1 MVAASLRSRPGV
13 ARARVEAFLISGVPG
28 AGKTTV
34 ARLLAKR
41 FPLAAHIEADDV
53 QNLIVAGGLHPQ
65 EQPAEEAARQ
75 YRLRTTNVCLL
86 ADSFASAGILPV
98 IDDTV
103 VERRRL
109 DDYLHDLRT
118 RPLRLVLLAPP
129 LEVALARDAAR
140 QTKQVGHIWGH
151 LDAILRQQMPG
162 VGLWLDTTHLSAAE
176 TVEAILDR
184 GAEAA
189 IS

>member
-1 MVAASLRSRPGV
+1 MVAAPLRPGPRI
-13 ARARVEAFLISGVPG
+13 ARPTQAFLVSGVPG

-34 ARLLAKR
+34 ARLLAQR
-41 FPLAAHIEADDV
+41 FGLAAHIEADEV

-65 EQPAEEAARQ
+65 QQPAEEAARQ
-75 YRLRTTNVCLL
+75 YRLRTTNVSLL
-86 ADSFASAGILPV
+86 ADSFAGAGIVPV

-118 RPLRLVLLAPP
+118 RPLRLVMLAPP

-140 QTKQVGHIWGH
+140 QTKRVGHIWGH
-151 LDAILRQQMPG
+151 LDAVMREQMPG
-162 VGLWLDTTHLSAAE
+162 AGLWLDTSAMSAAQ
-176 TVEAILDR
+176 TVDAILER
-184 GAEAA
+184 AA
-189 IS
+189 RAAVG